1 MTFGVTTTIHSENII
16 KRDTNNKNVREKF
29 FLYTLKNTLANYYV
43 VKEEIKSA
51 IIEKI
56 KHEFYRFK
64 SLY

>member
-51 IIEKI
+51 II
-56 KHEFYRFK
+56 
-64 SLY
+64 

>member
-29 FLYTLKNTLANYYV
+29 FSYTLKNTLANYYV